1 MPVDSTRPTYDL
13 SLLDGSQSAWE
24 RSSGL
29 RYLYG
34 AFYGAIAKECCE
46 GATLELGSGI
56 GVSKEFIPGVITSDL
71 VKTRYVDRAMSAYAI
86 AKQEGGEGWSNI
98 IALDVLHHLASPLSF
113 FESAAQALRPGGR
126 LVLMEPAATKF
137 GRVFYS
143 SFHHEPVRVKE
154 IIPPFEFESNGP
166 DGTFA
171 NMGMGVG
178 LFERNGDVIGR
189 TLTAYQLQVRAIRYQ
204 DVLAYPL
211 TGGYSR
217 KQMLPTCCLRW
228 LHAMENRIPQ
238 PLMRR
243 IGLRMLIVIEKV
255 HALDLANKI

>member
-1 MPVDSTRPTYDL
+1 MSLKSTRPTYDL

-29 RYLYG
+29 RYLYEK
-34 AFYGAIAKECCE
+34 FYGVIAQECCE

-56 GVSKEFIPGVITSDL
+56 GVSKQFIPGVITSDL

-86 AKQEGGEGWSNI
+86 AKQEGGEAWSNI

-113 FESAAQALRPGGR
+113 FESAAQTLRPGGR

-137 GRVFYS
+137 GRIFYS
-143 SFHHEPVRVKE
+143 SFHHEPIRVKE
-154 IIPPFEFESNGP
+154 IRPPFTFKSNGP

-178 LFERNGDVIGR
+178 LFESYRDYMDQIFRTNGLKILSVQYR
-189 TLTAYQLQVRAIRYQ
+189 

-211 TGGYSR
+211 TGGYSKR
-217 KQMLPTCCLRW
+217 QLLPTNCLRW
-228 LHAMENRIPQ
+228 LHAIECRMPQ
-238 PLMRR
+238 SIMRH
-243 IGLRMLIVIEKV
+243 IGLRMLIVIEK
-255 HALDLANKI
+255 KQY